1 MIAAAIVSGVLWLNL
16 MPHASVVQQLSA
28 GVSSSIR
35 AYFKDRQ
42 AKEATGWHTQCAATP
57 V

>member
-1 MIAAAIVSGVLWLNL
+1 MIAAAVVSGFLWLSL
-16 MPHASVVQQLSA
+16 LPHANVLQQLTA

-42 AKEATGWHTQCAATP
+42 AKEATGWQTQGAATP

>member
-1 MIAAAIVSGVLWLNL
+1 MIAAGIVSGVLWLNL
-16 MPHASVVQQLSA
+16 LPHQGVVQQLSA

-42 AKEATGWHTQCAATP
+42 AKEATGWQTQCAATP